1 MKHCGLSLVVEIPGM
16 EFVTG
21 AVFLLQDT
29 VYAKFSDYSQR
40 AIETTHQKFTKS
52 YRNDRTLPFP
62 SWLHAI
68 VSSLPDCRCCL
79 LFLKG
84 TSQLPASGR
93 QRRVDF
99 THLKAVSAP
108 YPRRPKREDQ
118 F

>member
-1 MKHCGLSLVVEIPGM
+1 MKHCCLSLVVEIPVM

-40 AIETTHQKFTKS
+40 AIRVTHQKFTKS
-52 YRNDRTLPFP
+52 SRNDRTLPFP

-68 VSSLPDCRCCL
+68 VSSLLDCRCCL
-79 LFLKG
+79 LFSKG
-84 TSQLPASGR
+84 TLQLPASGR
-93 QRRVDF
+93 QSGVDF

-108 YPRRPKREDQ
+108 YPRRPKREGQ